1 MSIPVDVADLNTA
14 LADFGAGYLL
24 TVSPGGRVKAV
35 TVEPR
40 ITDGRLV
47 VTGPGRGSI
56 ANVGAN
62 TLVTVLFPPLAQRGY
77 TLLVDGEASVDGD
90 DVLVVP
96 SGAVLHRPAAHS
108 DGPGPPAPATGSASG
123 SSCGHDCGPVS

>member
-24 TVSPGGRVKAV
+24 TVAPGGRVKAV

-40 ITDGRLV
+40 VVDGRMV
-47 VTGPGRGSI
+47 VSGPGRGSD

-62 TLVTVLFPPLAQRGY
+62 ALVTVLFPPLAQRGY
-77 TLLVDGEASVDGD
+77 TLLVDGEATLDGD
-90 DVLVVP
+90 DVLVTP
-96 SGAVLHRPAAHS
+96 TGAVLHRPAAHS
-108 DGPGPPAPATGSASG
+108 DGPGPPASAG
-123 SSCGHDCGPVS
+123 GCGHDCTPVGPS